1 LKALD
6 FHTYIIKIFNALI
19 VLWRLYTR
27 LIKSFRDG
35 LKMFG
40 SIILVKINKR
50 RGFEE
55 FFYLS
60 RK

>member
-1 LKALD
+1 MLL
-6 FHTYIIKIFNALI
+6 
-19 VLWRLYTR
+19 LYYGDYTKD
-27 LIKSFRDG
+27 LLSFFRDG

-40 SIILVKINKR
+40 SIILVKINKK